1 MSAADFFDM
10 GKNILHNHETGLYW
24 LSVDME
30 LKMR

>member
-1 MSAADFFDM
+1 MITVDFFDM
-10 GKNILHNHETGLYW
+10 EKNILHNHETELYW